1 MKFCDLNFHFSEVSV
16 GAKIYVPERKET
28 SSQQLWQLLQ
38 VVDSIVWTLMFLVGF
53 GLGSRGGVRGGV
65 GGGGARLVRCSFL
78 N

>member
-53 GLGSRGGVRGGV
+53 GLGLRGGV